1 MNTIRIL
8 LWALAF
14 ILAFIVIFMP
24 ETSAKAEAPA
34 IQDIKTYSI
43 ERVIERFGG
52 GQWSAFN
59 QIIYRESR
67 WNHLAQNSKSSAYG
81 YAQFLN
87 STWETVGCVKTS
99 DQYKQIDCAIKYIK
113 ERYDTPKKALSF
125 HQKHNYY

>member
-1 MNTIRIL
+1 MNTIRII
-8 LWALAF
+8 LWVLAL
-14 ILAFIVIFMP
+14 ILAFIVIFLP
-24 ETSAKAEAPA
+24 KTSAEAEAPV

-43 ERVIERFGG
+43 EKVIERFGG

-87 STWETVGCVKTS
+87 STWETVGCVKTT
-99 DQYKQIDCAIKYIK
+99 DQYKQIDCAIEYIAQ
-113 ERYDTPKKALSF
+113 RYKTPEKALYF
-125 HQKHNYY
+125 HQKNNYY

>member
-1 MNTIRIL
+1 MQTIRIILWVLALIL
-8 LWALAF
+8 LA
-14 ILAFIVIFMP
+14 IVLFPPIK
-24 ETSAKAEAPA
+24 SAGAEEPI
-34 IQDIKTYSI
+34 IQDIRTYSI
-43 ERVIERFGG
+43 ERVLEEFGG

-125 HQKHNYY
+125 HQKHNWY